1 VAGRAGRG
9 RRAGRGGWARRG
21 YVSHQV
27 FDHASICRLAEAKWN
42 LPAMT
47 RRDAAASDM
56 LDLLDLR
63 APAFLRPP
71 ALAAPLFET
80 SPTAALC
87 SLTGPGTIPP
97 PGSVSG

>member
-1 VAGRAGRG
+1 V
-9 RRAGRGGWARRG
+9 
-21 YVSHQV
+21 
-27 FDHASICRLAEAKWN
+27 EAKWI

-47 RRDAAASDM
+47 RRDAAASD
-56 LDLLDLR
+56 LLDLR
-63 APAFLRPP
+63 RPAFLRPP

-80 SPTAALC
+80 SPSAALC